1 MTYVTSTKSVELAFV
16 YADGSAATPEERKE
30 VFDFWLSEH
39 DRNIA
44 SRVTEGQ
51 VYAGALAL
59 MKDDPE
65 AENGT
70 YGLEDYVEMVRTVLN
85 AVFRGGNA

>member
-1 MTYVTSTKSVELAFV
+1 MTYITSTKSVELAFV
-16 YADGSAATPEERKE
+16 YADASAATPEERKQ
-30 VFDFWLSEH
+30 VFDFWLAKH

-51 VYAGALAL
+51 VYMGALAL

-70 YGLEDYVEMVRTVLN
+70 YGFEDYVEMVKTVLN
-85 AVFRGGNA
+85 AVFGEDDS